1 MRVLITGASSGLGR
15 DMAYELAKR
24 GFDLVLV
31 ARREDRLLEIKET
44 VSVNTD
50 IITADLTK
58 PEEVIRVYN
67 EAGKIDMLINNAGF
81 GVFGEFS
88 QTELSAEMDM
98 LYVNVRAM
106 HMLMKLYI
114 NDFEKQG
121 GGRIL
126 NVASAAAF
134 CPGPMFAGYYATKA
148 YMYRLSVSVAREL
161 EMTGSKTKI
170 SVLCPGPVK
179 TEFGEVAKVSFG
191 LYGLDSKYVAEY
203 AVEKLLKGKKVIVP
217 GKLMQCARFLT
228 KLLPDSILARITAK
242 IQSQKVLKGE

>member
-148 YMYRLSVSVAREL
+148 YMYRLSVSAAREL

>member
-31 ARREDRLLEIKET
+31 ARREDRLSQIRDN
-44 VSVNTD
+44 VSVKCD

-58 PEEVIRVYN
+58 TEEVIKVYN
-67 EAGKIDMLINNAGF
+67 EAGKVDILINNAGF
-81 GVFGEFS
+81 GVFGEFLK
-88 QTELSAEMDM
+88 TDLDEEMNM
-98 LYVNVRAM
+98 LYTNVRAM
-106 HMLMKLYI
+106 HMLMKLYVKA
-114 NDFEKQG
+114 FEKQG

-148 YMYRLSVSVAREL
+148 YMYRLSISVAREL
-161 EMTGSKTKI
+161 EMMGSKTKI

-179 TEFGEVAKVSFG
+179 TEFGTVANVSFG